1 MARTLPQ
8 RPAPRNRARLAEIAT
23 PWLAVVR
30 EDPHA
35 MIVAADTLCRFVA
48 ALFAAARVPAEDAAL
63 VADTLVRAD
72 LWGHS
77 SHGVM
82 RAPWYLDRLRT
93 GVMTPVTAPETVVDA
108 GAVAV
113 IDGRDG
119 VGQVIAHRA
128 MNDAVARARRHGVG
142 IVSVRFSN
150 HHGALGYFT
159 RMAAEQG
166 CIGILAANGS
176 PAMAPWGGRKKVIG
190 NNPWSIAAP
199 ARRHAPM
206 MLDIANTVVARGKIF
221 LARQKGEPIPAD
233 WAIDAD
239 GRPTTDPVAAL
250 AGVILPMAGHKGY
263 AISLMMDVLSGVLSG
278 SGVMTEVNGPYQ
290 AEKRSG
296 SGHFVMALDITR
308 FGPLDAFEARIERM
322 IAEIKAVPLAEGFE
336 EVFYPGEIEARNEA
350 RHLRDGLDL
359 PEKSVRDLVAAGAAL
374 GVAAPHGW

>member
-1 MARTLPQ
+1 MDRFSPMVRVRPETLRAQVAR
-8 RPAPRNRARLAEIAT
+8 
-23 PWLAVVR
+23 
-30 EDPHA
+30 
-35 MIVAADTLCRFVA
+35 
-48 ALFAAARVPAEDAAL
+48 LFAAAGVPAEDAAL

-82 RAPWYLDRLRT
+82 RAPWYLDRLHS

-108 GAVAV
+108 GAVSV

-128 MNDAVARARRHGVG
+128 MTDAVRRARQHGVG

-166 CIGILAANGS
+166 CIGFLATNGS
-176 PAMAPWGGRKKVIG
+176 PAMAPWGGRRKAIG

-199 ARRHAPM
+199 AGRHAPM

-221 LARQKGEPIPAD
+221 LARQQGRPIPLG
-233 WAIDAD
+233 WAIDAE

-250 AGVILPMAGHKGY
+250 SGVILPMAEHKGY

-278 SGVMTEVNGPYQ
+278 SGVMTEVNGPYV
-290 AEKRSG
+290 ADKRSG
-296 SGHFVMALDITR
+296 SGHFVMALDIAR
-308 FGPLDAFEARIERM
+308 FGPRDVFETRIARM
-322 IAEIKAVPLAEGFE
+322 IAEIKAVPRAEGFD

-359 PEKSVRDLVAAGAAL
+359 PPKSLSDLAAAGARL
-374 GVAAPHGW
+374 GVAMPDEW

>member
-1 MARTLPQ
+1 MTLVTADML
-8 RPAPRNRARLAEIAT
+8 RG
-23 PWLAVVR
+23 
-30 EDPHA
+30 H
-35 MIVAADTLCRFVA
+35 VAS
-48 ALFAAARVPAEDAAL
+48 LFAAAGVPAEESDL
-63 VADTLVRAD
+63 VADSLVRAD

-93 GVMTPVTAPETVVDA
+93 RVMTPVTAPETVVDA
-108 GAVAV
+108 GAIAV

-119 VGQVIAHRA
+119 IGQVIARHA
-128 MNDAVARARRHGVG
+128 MLDAVARAKRHGVG
-142 IVSVRFSN
+142 IVSVRWSN

-159 RMAAEQG
+159 RMAAERG

-176 PAMAPWGGRKKVIG
+176 PAMAPWGGRAKVIG

-199 ARRHAPM
+199 AGRHAPM

-221 LARQKGEPIPAD
+221 LARQKGQPIPLD
-233 WAIDAD
+233 WAIDAE

-250 AGVILPMAGHKGY
+250 SGVILPMAGHKGY
-263 AISLMMDVLSGVLSG
+263 AISLMMDVLAGVLSG

-296 SGHFVMALDITR
+296 SGHFVMALDIAR
-308 FGPLDAFEARIERM
+308 FGPPEAFEARIERM
-322 IAEIKAVPLAEGFE
+322 IAEIKAVPLAEGFD

-350 RHLRDGLDL
+350 RHLRDGLDV
-359 PEKSVRDLVAAGAAL
+359 PEQTLRDLAAAAARL
-374 GVAAPHGW
+374 GVTPSAW